1 MSCIWFCSVP
11 CSRDPKDTL
20 EARRRATIKDTVEAR
35 RMQVCDRHTA
45 HAIIAISPFMQMV
58 EQEYEELFPR
68 EVEAVHV
75 CYDLADLNGFVKE
88 YEKLKKNLED
98 LVDDYTSKKRRHKS
112 IKRKKVTSLPPHA
125 PCPLGG

>member
-1 MSCIWFCSVP
+1 
-11 CSRDPKDTL
+11 
-20 EARRRATIKDTVEAR
+20 
-35 RMQVCDRHTA
+35 
-45 HAIIAISPFMQMV
+45 MQMV

-112 IKRKKVTSLPPHA
+112 IKRKKVTSFLRMRHA
-125 PCPLGG
+125 RWVDELVQSHNGFQNGSLLAPFNILCSHEIPLEKP